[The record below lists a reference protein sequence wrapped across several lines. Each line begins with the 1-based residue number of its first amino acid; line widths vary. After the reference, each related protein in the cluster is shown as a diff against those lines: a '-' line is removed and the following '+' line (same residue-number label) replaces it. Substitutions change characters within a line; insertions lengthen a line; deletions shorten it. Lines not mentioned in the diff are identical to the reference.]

1 MSNLTATA
9 TQLPSEDG
17 HCPAT
22 FQSNQLPDGYD
33 SAAAMTA
40 PDAVIVVDRA
50 GLIVAW
56 NVGATRVYGY
66 CEGEILGRPW
76 TVLAGADRHGT
87 LRRLHR
93 RACEG
98 VQIDAVDD
106 VHIRK
111 GGEKFDV
118 RVSFSP
124 ARRDSSEIDGVV
136 MISRDVT
143 QTNRLLAQAAE
154 LQSVIDSL
162 PVLVLY
168 LDVELRV
175 RFSNRSPLRTW
186 VGAAGE
192 LKGRHIRDV
201 LGESI
206 YEKRARC
213 FAETL
218 SGRAVDF
225 EYHIREQTGNL
236 QFFQVTLQPDLDAF
250 GGVRGLICVFT
261 DISTVKHSE
270 AELISSEKNLR
281 ALNEALPFGIIKAD
295 DRGRV
300 YYANRQWFRMMEMK
314 QSESFGEEWIE
325 EVVSEEQA
333 GLREDW
339 RRSFSD
345 VVELNREFRVGEAGR
360 TRWVQL
366 QLRPLFLDSGLSFF
380 GVLRDVT
387 EARAA
392 QQRSAEHAAA
402 LEAANRRL
410 EAHHQELE
418 AANRA
423 LIAAKS
429 QSEAATRA
437 KSEFLANMSHEIRT
451 PMTAILGFAEMLMLP
466 DTSPDDMREAADT
479 IRRNGV
485 HLLQLIND
493 ILDVS
498 KVEAGKLEIESV
510 PCSPHDIVM
519 EVMELMQV
527 RASAKGLTLVHEF
540 RNGLPDAIMSDP
552 TRIRQILL
560 NLVGNAVKFT
570 EVGGVQLVVE
580 RKYTGRTGEQLI
592 IEVHDTGIG
601 IDPEFMR
608 TMFEPFSQGD
618 VTTTRH
624 FGGTGLGLTISRRL
638 ARLLGGDIHVQST
651 KNVGSV
657 MTLILPCRPTE
668 QVAETSASRD
678 VVAGGTWETTSP
690 CRISGDELAGC
701 RILFAED
708 GPDNQR
714 LISRLL
720 TRAGA
725 EVTVVENGLLAV
737 DAVRAAG
744 RVNLTIDV
752 ILLDMMMPEM
762 DGYEATRM
770 LRRDGYRGP
779 IIALTASAMQTDRDR
794 CLAAGCD
801 WHASKPTSPRDL
813 IAVVRQFYP
822 RQS

>member
-1 MSNLTATA
+1 MEPRSSLT
-9 TQLPSEDG
+9 DG
-17 HCPAT
+17 RYAWAVA
-22 FQSNQLPDGYD
+22 
-33 SAAAMTA
+33 SAAQ
-40 PDAVIVVDRA
+40 DAVVVVDRA

-56 NVGATRVYGY
+56 NSGATRVYGY
-66 CEGEILGRPW
+66 SEAEILGRPW
-76 TVLAGADRHGT
+76 TVIAEADRHAT
-87 LRRLHR
+87 LHRLHK
-93 RACEG
+93 RACQG
-98 VQIDAVDD
+98 VQVDAVDD
-106 VHIRK
+106 VHVRK

-118 RVSFSP
+118 RMSFSP
-124 ARRDSSEIDGVV
+124 ARRDTDEIDGAVV
-136 MISRDVT
+136 IIRDVT
-143 QTNRLLAQAAE
+143 LSNRLLAQAAE

-168 LDVELRV
+168 LDVEMRV
-175 RFSNRSPLRTW
+175 RFSNRSPLRSW
-186 VGAAGE
+186 VGADGE
-192 LKGRHIRDV
+192 IKGRHIRDV

-213 FAETL
+213 FIETL

-236 QFFQVTLQPDLDAF
+236 QFLHVTLQPDLDAF
-250 GGVRGLICVFT
+250 GKARGLICVFT

-300 YYANRQWFRMMEMK
+300 FYANRQWFRMMEMRPV
-314 QSESFGEEWIE
+314 ESFDEEWIE
-325 EVVSEEQA
+325 QVVSEEQA

-339 RRSFSD
+339 RRSISD
-345 VVELNREFRVGEAGR
+345 VLELNREFRVGEVGR
-360 TRWVQL
+360 QRWVHL
-366 QLRPLFLDSGLSFF
+366 HLRPLFLDSGLSFL

-392 QQRSAEHAAA
+392 QQRLAEHAAA

-410 EAHHQELE
+410 EAHRHEVE
-418 AANRA
+418 EANRA
-423 LIAAKS
+423 LIAAKA

-451 PMTAILGFAEMLMLP
+451 PMTAILGFADMLLQS

-479 IRRNGV
+479 IRRNGM
-485 HLLQLIND
+485 HLLQVIND

-498 KVEAGKLEIESV
+498 KIEAGKLEIESV
-510 PCSPHDIVM
+510 PCSPQEIVM
-519 EVMELMQV
+519 DVMELMQV
-527 RASAKGLTLVHEF
+527 RAKAKGLTLVHEF
-540 RNGLPDAIMSDP
+540 RNGLPDAILSDP
-552 TRIRQILL
+552 TRLRQILL

-570 EVGGVQLVVE
+570 ENGGVQLVVE

-592 IEVHDTGIG
+592 FEVHDTGIG
-601 IDPEFMR
+601 IAPEFMR

-651 KNVGSV
+651 KSVGSV
-657 MTLILPCRPTE
+657 MTLTLPCRPTE
-668 QVAETSASRD
+668 QATRSSMAADRFAVGPRQ
-678 VVAGGTWETTSP
+678 SP
-690 CRISGDELAGC
+690 SSGRIAGDELAGC
-701 RILFAED
+701 RILFVED

-725 EVTVVENGLLAV
+725 EVTIVENGRAAV
-737 DAVRAAG
+737 DAVRTAEQ
-744 RVNLTIDV
+744 VNVTIDL

-762 DGYEATRM
+762 DGYEATRT
-770 LRRDGYRGP
+770 LRREGFRKP

-794 CLAAGCD
+794 CLEAGCD
-801 WHASKPTSPRDL
+801 WYASKPISPQDL
-813 IAVVRQFYP
+813 IAAVRRFYP
-822 RQS
+822 RQG